1 MQYFHDTKNLT
12 HGIINGTVTSFFVII
27 DYLPTEIEQRIEY
40 FGNSVKFLKDSNGVF
55 AACVDTTVLAD
66 LEPVYKDGDIVL
78 VPHTETRDVVDYS
91 KDYWFSPQKTM
102 LTTHYKFRV
111 KSVNV
116 ERLQASLNTEAD
128 YLANGITREFCR
140 VEYDDFGYLDCI
152 KYAYPNS
159 EQLYFTPKEAF
170 AAFVDKYH
178 GKGTYEKNPYVFRYN
193 IKLMQ

>member
-1 MQYFHDTKNLT
+1 MQYFNDKLGLT
-12 HGIINGTVTSFFVII
+12 YGIISGNVTSLFSII
-27 DYLPTEIEQRIEY
+27 KMDTETEQNIEFY
-40 FGNSVKFLKDSNGVF
+40 KDSVKFLKDSNGVF
-55 AACVDTTVLAD
+55 AACVETTVLAD
-66 LEPVYKDGDIVL
+66 FIPQFKGGDIVS
-78 VPHTETRDVVDYS
+78 VPYTETRDVVDYS

-111 KSVNV
+111 NTVNI

-140 VEYDDFGYLDCI
+140 VEYEDYEYLDCI

-159 EQLYFTPKEAF
+159 KQLYFTPKEAF

-178 GKGTYEKNPYVFRYN
+178 GKGTYEKNPYIFRYN
-193 IKLMQ
+193 IKLLMQ